1 MSNQYIWVIDEAKG
15 QDGWI
20 FATSPQMFID
30 QDRAEVHKHA
40 NKELGQFN
48 FQPYWPNKLGH

>member
-1 MSNQYIWVIDEAKG
+1 MSNQYIWVIDQAKG

-30 QDRAEVHKHA
+30 QDRA
-40 NKELGQFN
+40 
-48 FQPYWPNKLGH
+48 